1 MEASGEE
8 MVGGGHASAASA
20 AAARSAPMVPST
32 LVAREAGL
40 GSWWG
45 RKFGTGYD
53 DDDAAAAAADA
64 AAAAAEEQH
73 RQFLFQVTGEVLHV
87 VWDKMQE
94 KPCSRSLKVVTGA
107 EEDERLYSNTEL
119 CCSGWYVFKIAI
131 ILSSQSTRLEGNLQ
145 SSRS

>member
-1 MEASGEE
+1 MMMQIWGNGTWAPDDTKQMRDMGRTF
-8 MVGGGHASAASA
+8 GAFLT
-20 AAARSAPMVPST
+20 SAP
-32 LVAREAGL
+32 L
-40 GSWWG
+40 
-45 RKFGTGYD
+45 KH
-53 DDDAAAAAADA
+53 AAAAAA